1 MNKNKLP
8 KYVIIGDVEI
18 PLKGFRPL
26 VKKALVS
33 LQDCGYCHV
42 FHNYKDLRF
51 DLIPILKRYG
61 LFDKIAYRNIAPS
74 GGKWGVQY
82 VLPWGDY

>member
-8 KYVIIGDVEI
+8 QYVIIRDVEI

-42 FHNYKDLRF
+42 FHKYKDLRF

-61 LFDKIAYRNIAPS
+61 LFDKIAYRNIAPR

-82 VLPWGDY
+82 ILPC